1 MADQSWDVVVV
12 GSGAAGLMAC
22 LELPRHLRVL
32 LLSKDNDPTS
42 TPRSAS
48 RWAQGGIAA
57 VTRPNDSF
65 QSHIDDTLMAGGG
78 LCDQAAV
85 ERLVHEAPTCVERLL
100 DLGMAFDRDGEN
112 LSTTLE
118 AAHSHRRVLHAQDRT
133 GGALVEALE
142 REVLLRPQLEQRKG
156 VVALQLWLEQGRCV
170 GLAVLE
176 ENRLHWL
183 AARAVVLATGGGGHL
198 FAHTTNPSLAS
209 GDGVV
214 MAWQA
219 GAKLRD
225 LEFVQFHPTALMLPG
240 APHFLISEAVRGE
253 GARLVDGS
261 GASPV
266 AQLPGGDLAPRDAV
280 SRALARRMRALDVDH
295 LWLDLRPV
303 GLPRLE
309 HQFPTILGRCRELGL
324 EPTLAPIPVAPAA
337 HYWMGGIWT
346 DLKAATSV
354 PGLYAVGEVACTG
367 VHGANRLASN
377 SLMECLVFARQLRK
391 IELAPGRATAAN
403 RGELPATTQLSLPTQ
418 ESLEA
423 QISTLRDLCWQ
434 VAGVERNGHSL
445 GPALLQLRG
454 QRRQLEASPAW
465 RQLQNV
471 VPGQSVQFE
480 TAALP
485 ALRRLQELHQR
496 LVLAELLLE
505 AALFRTESR
514 GGHHRTDAPSTQ
526 PFWRRHTDQQRHRS
540 PTTAAVQGTGPE

>member
-1 MADQSWDVVVV
+1 MAEQSWDVVVV

-22 LELPRHLRVL
+22 LELPSHLRVL
-32 LLSKDNDPTS
+32 LLSKDSDPSS

-65 QSHIDDTLMAGGG
+65 QSHIDDTLVAGAG
-78 LCDQAAV
+78 LCDHAAV
-85 ERLVHEAPTCVERLL
+85 ARLVHDAPACVARLL
-100 DLGMAFDRDGEN
+100 ELGMAFDRDGEN

-142 REVLLRPQLEQRKG
+142 REVLLRPRLEQRKG
-156 VVALQLWLEQGRCV
+156 VVAWQLWLEQGRCV

-176 ENRLHWL
+176 ANRLRWL
-183 AARAVVLATGGGGHL
+183 ASRAVVLATGGGGHL

-253 GARLVDGS
+253 GARLVEGS

-266 AQLPGGDLAPRDAV
+266 AQLPGADLAPRDEV
-280 SRALARRMRALDVDH
+280 SRALARRMQALDVDH

-309 HQFPTILGRCRELGL
+309 RQFPTILGRCRELGL
-324 EPTLAPIPVAPAA
+324 EPTREPIPVAPAA

-346 DLKAATSV
+346 DLQAATSV

-377 SLMECLVFARQLRK
+377 SLMECLVFARQLGT
-391 IELAPGRATAAN
+391 IELAPARPTAAN
-403 RGELPATTQLSLPTQ
+403 QGEPPTTTQLPLPSKQ
-418 ESLEA
+418 SLEA
-423 QISTLRDLCWQ
+423 QISALRDLCWQ
-434 VAGVERNGHSL
+434 VAGVERNGHCL
-445 GPALLQLRG
+445 GPALQQLRG
-454 QRRQLEASPAW
+454 QRRQLEASQAW
-465 RQLQNV
+465 RQLQNLE
-471 VPGQSVQFE
+471 PGQSVQFDP
-480 TAALP
+480 AAVP
-485 ALRRLQELHQR
+485 ALRRLQELQQR
-496 LVLAELLLE
+496 LVLTELLIE

-514 GGHHRTDAPSTQ
+514 GGHHRTDSPHAQ
-526 PFWRRHTDQQRHRS
+526 PFWQRHTDQQMHQPPS
-540 PTTAAVQGTGPE
+540 TAPIQGTGPA